1 MAGASTIVVL
11 GLLFLTECHSAPVQC
26 GEMVGRLQ
34 AEMEDLVRVI
44 NDQHRYIQGLH
55 LSQAQKLP
63 QIHQTHLQT
72 GGQYKDCAEIFKDGN
87 SVSGLYMIRPDQ
99 APSSFMVFCDMSDG
113 GGWTV
118 VQRRK
123 DGTESFDRAWVEYK
137 HGFGDSE
144 SDGEFWLGNDPLH
157 YLTSQGD
164 YNLKINMEDFD
175 GNQRFAKYKNM
186 KVDDEKRSTTIVPS
200 KLITNL
206 RTLGLN
212 ISLCNWILDFLLG
225 RPQVVRIVNITS
237 TTLILNTGAPQGRSV
252 TWQCGARKWL
262 VEDAPIHIDGAV
274 VEWVESFKFLCVHI
288 AKELTW
294 SIHTNTVLQKILKNF
309 YSCTIEGILT
319 GCITAWYGN
328 CFAFDHKVL
337 QRNQYRLHLGYT
349 VQIQGTSPEP
359 TPVPVGSNL
368 DYCGECESGNLNG
381 HYYNGPYQAVLDDG
395 VVWYTWHG
403 WWYSIKSVVMMIR
416 ASDVH
421 LKSN

>member
-1 MAGASTIVVL
+1 MAGASTIAVL

-44 NDQHRYIQGLH
+44 NEQHRYIQGLH

-63 QIHQTHLQT
+63 QIPQTHLQT

-87 SVSGLYMIRPDQ
+87 SVSGLYMIRPDR

-118 VQRRK
+118 FQRRK

-186 KVDDEKRSTTIVPS
+186 KVDDEK
-200 KLITNL
+200 
-206 RTLGLN
+206 
-212 ISLCNWILDFLLG
+212 
-225 RPQVVRIVNITS
+225 
-237 TTLILNTGAPQGRSV
+237 
-252 TWQCGARKWL
+252 
-262 VEDAPIHIDGAV
+262 
-274 VEWVESFKFLCVHI
+274 
-288 AKELTW
+288 
-294 SIHTNTVLQKILKNF
+294 
-309 YSCTIEGILT
+309 
-319 GCITAWYGN
+319 
-328 CFAFDHKVL
+328 
-337 QRNQYRLHLGYT
+337 NQYKLHLGDYT
-349 VQIQGTSPEP
+349 GNAGDALPEAHP
-359 TPVPVGSNL
+359 PPSGQWNSLGAGQLGVKFSTYDHPNKDDEKCIHHDMSGWWFSK
-368 DYCGECESGNLNG
+368 CESGNLNG
-381 HYYNGPYQAVLDDG
+381 HYYNGPYQAVMDDG

-421 LKSN
+421 PAGSHVQLTRTPDDIDPVRVLPQLG

>member
-1 MAGASTIVVL
+1 MQASVFHGGLSEGRVNRASVTLVVEQSSHAMAGASTIVVL

-34 AEMEDLVRVI
+34 AEMEHLVRVI
-44 NDQHRYIQGLH
+44 NDQHHYIQGLH
-55 LSQAQKLP
+55 FSQAQKLP
-63 QIHQTHLQT
+63 QIPQTHLQT

-118 VQRRK
+118 IQRRK

-137 HGFGDSE
+137 HGFGGSE

-186 KVDDEKRSTTIVPS
+186 KVDDEK
-200 KLITNL
+200 
-206 RTLGLN
+206 
-212 ISLCNWILDFLLG
+212 
-225 RPQVVRIVNITS
+225 
-237 TTLILNTGAPQGRSV
+237 
-252 TWQCGARKWL
+252 
-262 VEDAPIHIDGAV
+262 
-274 VEWVESFKFLCVHI
+274 
-288 AKELTW
+288 
-294 SIHTNTVLQKILKNF
+294 
-309 YSCTIEGILT
+309 
-319 GCITAWYGN
+319 
-328 CFAFDHKVL
+328 
-337 QRNQYRLHLGYT
+337 NQYKLNLGEYTGNAGIQPSQQSIDLLPSQWAVEQSRGQSTGSQVQSIDLLHYCGDSSQQVSDVGVILHLST
-349 VQIQGTSPEP
+349 R
-359 TPVPVGSNL
+359 
-368 DYCGECESGNLNG
+368 CESGNLNG
-381 HYYNGPYQAVLDDG
+381 HYYNGPYQAVMDDG

-421 LKSN
+421 PAGSDV